1 MGIMWKSWTRDNLA
15 KQREVLDQSCVFR
28 AEKESVD
35 HLFFQCCV
43 AKRIWHI
50 VLTMLNL
57 SDDCNYETVASRW
70 LANKHH
76 NVNNIICAKVLWC
89 LWKLRNNLFFQG
101 TRWRSEKQV
110 FFLNEARS
118 RCCCG

>member
-1 MGIMWKSWTRDNLA
+1 MTRDNLT
-15 KQREVLDQSCVFR
+15 KRREVLDQSCVFYV
-28 AEKESVD
+28 EKESVD
-35 HLFFQCCV
+35 HLLFQCYV

-57 SDDCNYETVASRW
+57 SDDCNYETMASRW

-76 NVNNIICAKVLWC
+76 NVNNIICAVVLWC
-89 LWKLRNNLFFQG
+89 LWKLRNDLCFQG

-110 FFLNEARS
+110 LVWIVSMFDHR
-118 RCCCG
+118 